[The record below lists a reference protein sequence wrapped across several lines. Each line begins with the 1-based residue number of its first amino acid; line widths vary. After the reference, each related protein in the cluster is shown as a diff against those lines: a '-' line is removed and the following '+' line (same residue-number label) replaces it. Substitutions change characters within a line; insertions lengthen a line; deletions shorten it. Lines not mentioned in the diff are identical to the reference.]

1 MNIKEVIIEILAD
14 KALLNS
20 CDICMNDSLV
30 DLGIDSMGLVE
41 FLFSVEE
48 QLDLDFDINLNLE
61 TSKDFGLIT
70 VEEVINSFE
79 RIINEKD
86 LDRN

>member
-1 MNIKEVIIEILAD
+1 MNIKKVIIEILAD

>member
-1 MNIKEVIIEILAD
+1 MT
-14 KALLNS
+14 
-20 CDICMNDSLV
+20 DSLV
-30 DLGIDSMGLVE
+30 DLGIDSMGIVE

-48 QLDLDFDINLNLE
+48 QLNVDFDINLNLE

-70 VEEVINSFE
+70 VDEIISSFE

>member
-48 QLDLDFDINLNLE
+48 QLNLDFDINLNLE

-79 RIINEKD
+79 RIIKEKD

>member
-20 CDICMNDSLV
+20 CDICMNDLLV

-48 QLDLDFDINLNLE
+48 QLNLDFDINLNLE

-79 RIINEKD
+79 RKINEKD

>member
-48 QLDLDFDINLNLE
+48 QLNLDFDINLNLE
-61 TSKDFGLIT
+61 ASKDFGLIT

>member
-1 MNIKEVIIEILAD
+1 M
-14 KALLNS
+14 
-20 CDICMNDSLV
+20 
-30 DLGIDSMGLVE
+30 GIVE

-48 QLDLDFDINLNLE
+48 QLNVDFDINLNLE

-70 VEEVINSFE
+70 VEEIISSFE
-79 RIINEKD
+79 KVIDEKD

>member
-48 QLDLDFDINLNLE
+48 QLNLDFDINLNLE
-61 TSKDFGLIT
+61 TSKNFGLIT

>member
-1 MNIKEVIIEILAD
+1 MCIKKVIIEILAD
-14 KALLNS
+14 KALLNPY
-20 CDICMNDSLV
+20 DICMTDSLV
-30 DLGIDSMGLVE
+30 DLGIDSMGIVE

-48 QLDLDFDINLNLE
+48 QLNVDFDINLNLD

-70 VEEVINSFE
+70 VDEIIISFE
-79 RIINEKD
+79 RIIDEKD

>member
-1 MNIKEVIIEILAD
+1 MSIKKVIIEILAD
-14 KALLNS
+14 KALLNP
-20 CDICMNDSLV
+20 CDICMTDSLV

-48 QLDLDFDINLNLE
+48 QLNLDFDFNLNLE
-61 TSKDFGLIT
+61 TSKDFGIIT

>member
-48 QLDLDFDINLNLE
+48 QLNLDFDINLNLE

-79 RIINEKD
+79 RKINEKD

>member
-48 QLDLDFDINLNLE
+48 QLNLDVDINLNLE

-70 VEEVINSFE
+70 VEEVINSVE

>member
-1 MNIKEVIIEILAD
+1 MSIKKVIIEILAD
-14 KALLNS
+14 KALLNPY
-20 CDICMNDSLV
+20 DICMTDSLA
-30 DLGIDSMGLVE
+30 DLGTDSMGIVE

-48 QLDLDFDINLNLE
+48 QLNVDFDINLNLQ

-70 VEEVINSFE
+70 VDEIISSFE
-79 RIINEKD
+79 RIIDEKD

>member
-1 MNIKEVIIEILAD
+1 MSIKKVIIEILAD
-14 KALLNS
+14 KALLNPY
-20 CDICMNDSLV
+20 DICMTDSLA
-30 DLGIDSMGLVE
+30 DLGIDSMGIVE

-48 QLDLDFDINLNLE
+48 QLNVDFDINLNLE

-70 VEEVINSFE
+70 VEEIISSFE
-79 RIINEKD
+79 KVMDEKD

>member
-20 CDICMNDSLV
+20 SDICMNDSLV

-48 QLDLDFDINLNLE
+48 QLNLDFDINLNLE

>member
-20 CDICMNDSLV
+20 CDIYMNDSLV

-48 QLDLDFDINLNLE
+48 QLNLDFDINLNLE